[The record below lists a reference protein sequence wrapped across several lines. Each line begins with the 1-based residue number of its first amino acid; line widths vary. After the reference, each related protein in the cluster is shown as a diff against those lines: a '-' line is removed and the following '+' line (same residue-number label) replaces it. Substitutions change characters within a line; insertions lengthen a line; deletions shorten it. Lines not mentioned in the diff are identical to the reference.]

1 MATRVSAAST
11 MLLGRRRA
19 AAIPLRIALTA
30 VRSGNVKSTS
40 DLSEIFGANISK
52 VTPAWTSNSRR
63 RGELEAS
70 NRVERTRRDATR
82 LRRRCWR
89 THRTLNRRR
98 RSVERLL
105 QFLKIF
111 RDVELGRAGR
121 VFFYGHDGGRDL
133 VVADGDDSLER
144 QSGEIGVVG
153 HTHVAR
159 FPRAGDRRLHLFQD
173 VGRVRIFGCDPK

>member
-11 MLLGRRRA
+11 MLPGRRRA
-19 AAIPLRIALTA
+19 AAIPLRIALNA
-30 VRSGNVKSTS
+30 VSSRNVRSTS
-40 DLSEIFGANISK
+40 NLSEILGANISK
-52 VTPAWTSNSRR
+52 ANPAWTSNSPR

-70 NRVERTRRDATR
+70 NNFERTRRNATR

-89 THRTLNRRR
+89 TRRTLDRRR
-98 RSVERLL
+98 RCVERLL

-111 RDVELGRAGR
+111 WNVELGRADR
-121 VFFYGHDGGRDL
+121 VFFDGHDGRRDPAI
-133 VVADGDDSLER
+133 ADGDDSLER

-153 HTHVAR
+153 HAHVAR

-173 VGRVRIFGCDPK
+173 VGRVRIFGCYPK

>member
-19 AAIPLRIALTA
+19 AAIPLRIALNA
-30 VRSGNVKSTS
+30 VSSRNVRSTS
-40 DLSEIFGANISK
+40 NLSETLGANISK
-52 VTPAWTSNSRR
+52 ANPAWTSNSRR

-70 NRVERTRRDATR
+70 NSVERTRRNATR
-82 LRRRCWR
+82 LRRRR
-89 THRTLNRRR
+89 TRRSLDRRR

-111 RDVELGRAGR
+111 WNVELGRADR
-121 VFFYGHDGGRDL
+121 VFFDGHDGGCDL
-133 VVADGDDSLER
+133 VAADGDNSLER

-153 HTHVAR
+153 HAHVAR
-159 FPRAGDRRLHLFQD
+159 FPSAGDRRLHLLQD
-173 VGRVRIFGCDPK
+173 IGRVWIFGCDPK

>member
-11 MLLGRRRA
+11 MLSGRRRA
-19 AAIPLRIALTA
+19 AAIPLRIALNA
-30 VRSGNVKSTS
+30 VSSPNVRSTS
-40 DLSEIFGANISK
+40 NLSEIFGANISK
-52 VTPAWTSNSRR
+52 VNPAWTSNSRR

-70 NRVERTRRDATR
+70 NSVERTRRDATR

-89 THRTLNRRR
+89 THRALDRR
-98 RSVERLL
+98 RSIERLL
-105 QFLKIF
+105 HFLKIF
-111 RDVELGRAGR
+111 RNVELGRADR
-121 VFFYGHDGGRDL
+121 VFFDGHDGGRDL

-153 HTHVAR
+153 HAHVAR

-173 VGRVRIFGCDPK
+173 V